1 MGLKEAFANMSDDF
15 KKKLAAV
22 KSNEDF
28 KKLLDEEKVELTKEQ
43 VEALAAADAGAFRK
57 KVAPPIAIGIFG
69 AAATSTAGNACK
81 NRDAG

>member
-43 VEALAAADAGAFRK
+43 VEALAGGSGCWGVQKEGCSSHCDWDIWGGCDK
-57 KVAPPIAIGIFG
+57 YGWK
-69 AAATSTAGNACK
+69 CL
-81 NRDAG
+81 